1 MLGIEEQIREIESQS
16 DESQNHLN
24 SIVMRHNVS
33 DKSMFIH
40 KSLSGDIDLNVMK
53 RLTVK
58 TLHFVEPGKI
68 TRFSNMPDDLREF
81 ACGKQMLRA
90 VPTFHSNGEQ
100 IEVLNLENNY
110 ITEIDLKPFVH
121 LRILNVKSNRIQS
134 LKNIPASIEQLYLD
148 NNRIRSLN
156 LANLVKLRVLHC
168 NHNSMV
174 RIENVPSSIVD
185 FSADQGNPRVKIDY
199 AFVLTSPSASAS
211 ASATSA
217 SRAKPL
223 PEIEAE
229 YYDNLNEYFRL
240 KSKYENE
247 LREDR
252 DTVGK
257 LAMKRQMSKPQV
269 RARVAAVKGKCVNCR
284 RRVGTVFKQRDLRY
298 LAYCGDAVEPCNLK
312 IELYRGDYM
321 NRNEMIEYYYEEMAK
336 SKEAIICKKMDT
348 LFEYISESKSA
359 AEFKKL
365 VVDYRSM
372 NEMFQEHLAEHNEVY
387 FSDTRKELARLKQMK
402 LYELE
407 RSMEELLETYK
418 TTHSPHVLKELV
430 DAIAKE
436 YVPETEQL
444 RKIRYNTMEIEEPI
458 DGKYAG
464 IVKLVQNQ
472 MDFSKMDYL
481 MGEAPRVLQ
490 GVSKRD

>member
-1 MLGIEEQIREIESQS
+1 MIGIEEQIREIESQS
-16 DESQNHLN
+16 DESQNHLK
-24 SIVMRHNVS
+24 SMILAHHVS
-33 DKSMFIH
+33 DKTMFIH
-40 KSLSGDIDLNVMK
+40 KSLSGILDVALSK
-53 RLTVK
+53 RLSLQ

-68 TRFSNMPDDLREF
+68 TRVLNIPDDLREF
-81 ACGKQMLRA
+81 ACGKQLLRA
-90 VPTFHSNGEQ
+90 VPTFHSNGEK
-100 IEVLNLENNY
+100 IEVINLENNY
-110 ITEIDLKPFVH
+110 ITEIDLKPFIN
-121 LRILNVKSNRIQS
+121 LRVLNVKSNRIQS

-148 NNRIRSLN
+148 NNHIRSLN
-156 LANLVKLRVLHC
+156 LANLTKLRVLHC

-174 RIENVPSSIVD
+174 RIDNVPSSIVD
-185 FSADQGNPRVKIDY
+185 FSADQGNPRIRIDY
-199 AFVLTSPSASAS
+199 AFALTSPTASA
-211 ASATSA
+211 ATSGA
-217 SRAKPL
+217 NRAKPL

-229 YYDNLNEYFRL
+229 YYDHLNEYFRL
-240 KSKYENE
+240 KSKYETE

-321 NRNEMIEYYYEEMAK
+321 NRNELLLYYYEKITQAK
-336 SKEAIICKKMDT
+336 EDIICKKMDT

-365 VVDYRSM
+365 VVDYRTM
-372 NEMFQEHLAEHNEVY
+372 NEMFQEHLAEHNEAY

-407 RSMEELLETYK
+407 RGMEELLETYK
-418 TTHSPHVLKELV
+418 TTRSPHVLKELV
-430 DAIAKE
+430 DAMAKE
-436 YVPETEQL
+436 YVPEREQL

-472 MDFSKMDYL
+472 TDFSKMDYL

-490 GVSKRD
+490 GTKNKI

>member
-1 MLGIEEQIREIESQS
+1 
-16 DESQNHLN
+16 
-24 SIVMRHNVS
+24 
-33 DKSMFIH
+33 
-40 KSLSGDIDLNVMK
+40 
-53 RLTVK
+53 
-58 TLHFVEPGKI
+58 
-68 TRFSNMPDDLREF
+68 
-81 ACGKQMLRA
+81 
-90 VPTFHSNGEQ
+90 
-100 IEVLNLENNY
+100 
-110 ITEIDLKPFVH
+110 
-121 LRILNVKSNRIQS
+121 
-134 LKNIPASIEQLYLD
+134 
-148 NNRIRSLN
+148 
-156 LANLVKLRVLHC
+156 
-168 NHNSMV
+168 MV

-185 FSADQGNPRVKIDY
+185 FSADQGNPRIRIDY

-211 ASATSA
+211 GASTV
-217 SRAKPL
+217 KPL
-223 PEIEAE
+223 PEAEAE

-240 KSKYENE
+240 KSKYETE

-252 DTVGK
+252 DMVGK

-269 RARVAAVKGKCVNCR
+269 RSRVAAVKGKCVNCR

-458 DGKYAG
+458 DTG
-464 IVKLVQNQ
+464 IVKLVQSPL
-472 MDFSKMDYL
+472 DFSKMDYL

-490 GVSKRD
+490 SVSKRD

>member
-1 MLGIEEQIREIESQS
+1 MVLS
-16 DESQNHLN
+16 
-24 SIVMRHNVS
+24 HNVS
-33 DKSMFIH
+33 DKSMIIH
-40 KSLSGDIDLNVMK
+40 KSLSGIIDLNVMK
-53 RLTVK
+53 RLSLQ
-58 TLHFVEPGKI
+58 TLHFIEPGKI

-81 ACGKQMLRA
+81 ASVKQLLRD
-90 VPTFHSNGEQ
+90 VPAFHSNGEK

-156 LANLVKLRVLHC
+156 LANLTKLRVLHC

-185 FSADQGNPRVKIDY
+185 FSADQGNPRIRIDY

-211 ASATSA
+211 GASTV
-217 SRAKPL
+217 KPL
-223 PEIEAE
+223 PEAEAE

-240 KSKYENE
+240 KSKYETE

-252 DTVGK
+252 DMVGK

-269 RARVAAVKGKCVNCR
+269 RSRVAAVKGKCVNCR

-490 GVSKRD
+490 SVSKRD

>member
-1 MLGIEEQIREIESQS
+1 MVLS
-16 DESQNHLN
+16 
-24 SIVMRHNVS
+24 HNVS
-33 DKSMFIH
+33 DKSMIIH
-40 KSLSGDIDLNVMK
+40 KSLSGIIDLNVMK
-53 RLTVK
+53 RLSLQ

-68 TRFSNMPDDLREF
+68 TRFSNMPDDLRDF
-81 ACGKQMLRA
+81 ACAKQLLRD
-90 VPTFHSNGEQ
+90 VPAFHSNGEK

-121 LRILNVKSNRIQS
+121 LRVLNLKSNRIQA
-134 LKNIPASIEQLYLD
+134 LKNIPASIEHLYLD

-156 LANLVKLRVLHC
+156 LVNLTKLRVLHC

-185 FSADQGNPRVKIDY
+185 FSADIGNPRIRIDY
-199 AFVLTSPSASAS
+199 AFVLTSPSASTSGAS
-211 ASATSA
+211 TV
-217 SRAKPL
+217 KPL
-223 PEIEAE
+223 PEAEAE

-240 KSKYENE
+240 KSKYETE

-257 LAMKRQMSKPQV
+257 LAMKRQLSKPQV

-284 RRVGTVFKQRDLRY
+284 RRVGSVFKQRDLRY

-458 DGKYAG
+458 DTG
-464 IVKLVQNQ
+464 IVKLVQSPL
-472 MDFSKMDYL
+472 DFSKMDYL

-490 GVSKRD
+490 SVSKRD